1 MRVSG
6 ILMTVAAL
14 FLSSAALSDNPWTVY
29 VQKEK
34 GGEWRKAAYP
44 RVSDQQAD
52 ASTSRMCTSFPPVYA
67 SKAVKPA
74 TGEEIVRIC
83 ADKAT
88 TVVPR
93 GAAVGSTLVPAP
105 HATAQSGGA
114 APMSYYLVMLNALR
128 DRPGLFSDEIWNKL
142 TAHQIRVAQSHHFSR
157 APLPHG
163 ADPVFTATQ
172 VKDRNPDMASAEL
185 APVLKANLAAR
196 AKAAPAVLVAKHA
209 LLGLSYDDKTGK
221 LVANCCYGRPRA
233 RPGLFDLLMPDLRL
247 VNGVPSNTA
256 AAYQP
261 SAGLPQKAGNLAT
274 YKVKENLAANE
285 SGPVPALAAI
295 ILGGAHFG
303 FRPEEMDIALD
314 RWVEIDGIPMARR
327 AAEILLNGVAGQK
340 GSVTAHVTFAPTGAE
355 SGQFRAALYGKL
367 ISVSIVG
374 PDGATIG
381 KFPAEAFPKAEARP
395 QAPASAKSA
404 SSAPPAPAS
413 APLDVV
419 GLRLGMSP
427 ATADKAVRAHMA
439 VGWIYGRERAETAAA
454 TPYQAMKAY
463 VAADLSEVVLI
474 YFEPLTTTGTVVA
487 MRRHSMI
494 GQSIDAGALE
504 AALLQKYGKPA
515 VAKNGNW
522 VWGRP
527 GGCSAS
533 GTGILSLRNLKL
545 IEGAARTDKAFQ
557 QVIASALDL
566 ATYDAVKPERYA
578 SCGPVLHVLKGKK
591 GVMTTLVDQ
600 KSAMGHLTAKSGGA
614 PIKLKF

>member
-6 ILMTVAAL
+6 VSMAVAAL
-14 FLSSAALSDNPWTVY
+14 LLSSAA
-29 VQKEK
+29 
-34 GGEWRKAAYP
+34 
-44 RVSDQQAD
+44 
-52 ASTSRMCTSFPPVYA
+52 
-67 SKAVKPA
+67 
-74 TGEEIVRIC
+74 
-83 ADKAT
+83 
-88 TVVPR
+88 
-93 GAAVGSTLVPAP
+93 PAP
-105 HATAQSGGA
+105 HAMAQSAGA

-142 TAHQIRVAQSHHFSR
+142 TAYQIRAAQSHHFSR
-157 APLPHG
+157 APLPPG
-163 ADPVFTATQ
+163 ADAVFTAAQ

-209 LLGLSYDDKTGK
+209 LLELSYDDKTGK
-221 LVANCCYGRPRA
+221 LVSKCCYSRPRV

-261 SAGLPQKAGNLAT
+261 AAGLPQKAGNLAT
-274 YKVKENLAANE
+274 YKIKENLAADE
-285 SGPVPALAAI
+285 PGPVPALAAI
-295 ILGGAHFG
+295 IRGGAHYG

-314 RWVEIDGIPMARR
+314 RWVEIDGISMDRR
-327 AAEILLNGVAGQK
+327 AAEILLNRVARQK

-355 SGQFRAALYGKL
+355 SGKFRAALYGKL

-381 KFPAEAFPKAEARP
+381 KFPAEAFPKAETRP
-395 QAPASAKSA
+395 QAPVSTKSA
-404 SSAPPAPAS
+404 SATPAPPAPAL
-413 APLDVV
+413 AALDVV

-427 ATADKAVRAHMA
+427 ADAEKTVRAHMA

-463 VAADLSEVVLI
+463 VAADLSEVVLV
-474 YFEPLTTTGTVVA
+474 YFEPSTTTGTVVA
-487 MRRHSMI
+487 MRRHSTI
-494 GQSIDAGALE
+494 GQNIDAGDLE

-522 VWGRP
+522 VWGKP
-527 GGCSAS
+527 SGCSAS
-533 GTGILSLRNLKL
+533 GTEVLSLRNLKL
-545 IEGAARTDKAFQ
+545 IEGAARTDQAFQ

-566 ATYDAVKPERYA
+566 ATYEAVKPERYA
-578 SCGPVLHVLKGKK
+578 SCGPVLHVLKSKK

-600 KSAMGHLTAKSGGA
+600 KTAMGQLATKSKEA